1 MDWWRET
8 CRVWTT
14 AASVHPSLLEVLKAV
29 HSGEATD
36 ILPTI
41 LINTITTIIA
51 TTMSIHSTIILPLII
66 IKPTTIINPTIIIAT
81 TMSIDIPK
89 STPGVKAED
98 S

>member
-14 AASVHPSLLEVLKAV
+14 AASVHPSLLEVLEAV

-36 ILPTI
+36 ILPAI
-41 LINTITTIIA
+41 LINPTTTIIA
-51 TTMSIHSTIILPLII
+51 TTMSIDSTIILPLIT
-66 IKPTTIINPTIIIAT
+66 KPTTIINSTIIIAT